1 VFGDIDGGARVGGF
15 RLTAGVRGGIMDED
29 SFSPRRNG
37 DDEGGAN
44 NARGPLVGL
53 SYEEPRS
60 RAISSSARPRLI
72 LGPSASEGR
81 RRCGLSAEESKD
93 EK

>member
-1 VFGDIDGGARVGGF
+1 MLG
-15 RLTAGVRGGIMDED
+15 TC
-29 SFSPRRNG
+29 RNG
-37 DDEGGAN
+37 DDEPGAN
-44 NARGPLVGL
+44 VAGLFVGL

-72 LGPSASEGR
+72 LGRSASEVKSR
-81 RRCGLSAEESKD
+81 LGLEADESRD